1 MSLAPGWR
9 WDGAALAMFFPRHAG
24 TKLVRRRRFARCG
37 RSVSGVATIALLLLA
52 VGRVSGQEALD
63 PSIVGEGPTDDVYRS
78 PSELK
83 KLSLEQLVDVEITS
97 ASRRPEPISQASSA
111 IDVITGDTIRRSGA
125 LNLPDAL
132 RLGAGM
138 EVAQI
143 DGHTWAISA
152 RGFNIST
159 ANKLQVLLDGRS
171 LYTPLF
177 SGVFWDVQR
186 TFLPDLEQI
195 EVIRG
200 PGATLWGANAVNGVI
215 NIRTKSAR
223 DTQGF
228 LVDAVGGSE
237 GGSLGLRYGG
247 RMGRDTYYRAY
258 VMRER
263 ADGLSLEGG
272 GDAQDETDFTQGGFR
287 VDSVL
292 GLNDTLTVQGDGYAG
307 AFGQLNAQDVEVDG
321 GNFLARWGHQFGVD
335 SSLSVQGYYDRT
347 HRLIPGVFEEYRN
360 TFDVE
365 LEGRFVLGAHDIV
378 YGGNYRVSLDEIGN
392 LGPTIAFLP
401 ANETEHLI
409 SAYVQD
415 EWHII
420 PRQFSAVAGSKF
432 EYNTFSGFEIQP
444 SGRLVWTPA
453 ADQTFWGAVSR
464 AVRTPTRIDQ
474 DVFAPNPAT
483 GAPVVLRGT
492 RDFESEVLFA
502 YELGYRVQPSK
513 TLSLDLSLYY
523 NDYDNLRSQE
533 PQGPAGTPFVLA
545 NMLEGHTYGATL
557 AGRWR
562 VTDWWELDGN
572 VSALHVDLHR
582 SPGSLDPSNGVG
594 EANDP
599 DYFFALR
606 SSMDLPGHIQFNA
619 VLRYVSDLP
628 HPVTPSYLGLDLRL
642 AWMPRENFEF
652 AIIGRDLLDPHHPEF
667 RGAVVTRE
675 VERRV
680 FGTIKWTF

>member
-1 MSLAPGWR
+1 MS
-9 WDGAALAMFFPRHAG
+9 
-24 TKLVRRRRFARCG
+24 AR
-37 RSVSGVATIALLLLA
+37 A
-52 VGRVSGQEALD
+52 SGQEAIA
-63 PSIVGEGPTDDVYRS
+63 PSIVGEGPTGEVYRS

-83 KLSLEQLVDVEITS
+83 KLSLQELVDVEITS
-97 ASRRPEPISQASSA
+97 SSRRPEPISQASSA
-111 IDVITGDTIRRSGA
+111 IDVITGDTIRRSGVT
-125 LNLPDAL
+125 NLPDAL

-228 LVDAVGGSE
+228 LLDAGGGSE
-237 GGSLGLRYGG
+237 GGNVGLRYGG
-247 RMGRDTYYRAY
+247 RIGRDTYYRAY
-258 VMRER
+258 VMTER
-263 ADGLSLEGG
+263 TDSLSLEGG
-272 GDAQDETDFTQGGFR
+272 GDAQDGTDFTQGGFR
-287 VDSVL
+287 IESAL
-292 GLNDTLTVQGDGYAG
+292 GSDDTLTLQGDGYAG
-307 AFGQLNAQDVEVDG
+307 AFGQLNAPDIEVDG
-321 GNFLARWGHQFGVD
+321 GNLISRWVHQLGVD

-347 HRLIPGVFEEYRN
+347 HRLIPGVFEEHRD
-360 TFDVE
+360 TFDIE

-378 YGGNYRVSLDEIGN
+378 YGGNYRISSDEIGN
-392 LGPTIAFLP
+392 LGPTLAFLP
-401 ANETEHLI
+401 TNETEQLV

-420 PRQFSAVAGSKF
+420 PRQFSVVAGSKF
-432 EYNTFSGFEIQP
+432 EYNTFSNFEVQP
-444 SGRLVWTPA
+444 SGRLVWTPTA
-453 ADQTFWGAVSR
+453 EQTLWGAISR

-474 DVFAPNPAT
+474 DLFVPNPST
-483 GAPVVLRGT
+483 GASVALRGT
-492 RDFESEVLFA
+492 RDFESEVLVA

-533 PQGPAGTPFVLA
+533 PQGPTGSPIILA
-545 NMLEGHTYGATL
+545 NMLEGQTYGATL
-557 AGRWR
+557 GGRWR

-572 VSALHVDLHR
+572 VSGLHVDLHR
-582 SPGSLDPSNGVG
+582 SPG
-594 EANDP
+594 
-599 DYFFALR
+599 
-606 SSMDLPGHIQFNA
+606 
-619 VLRYVSDLP
+619 
-628 HPVTPSYLGLDLRL
+628 
-642 AWMPRENFEF
+642 
-652 AIIGRDLLDPHHPEF
+652 
-667 RGAVVTRE
+667 
-675 VERRV
+675 
-680 FGTIKWTF
+680 